1 MTSRNAD
8 WPDPVP
14 YPELTERQ
22 QEIMQFFWNCP
33 SPYSPSLREIGKA
46 VGLKGPSAVRHQISQ
61 LERKG
66 WVRRHPRRPRA
77 LEWRRPDGRLPGR
90 TELPETDYLRVPK
103 WGFVPA
109 GHRKEAVQVRDD
121 EWELPAEL
129 VGNGDL
135 FLLRVRGDSMID
147 AAIMDGDWVAV
158 RQQKTA
164 ENGEIVV
171 AMIEGEAT
179 VKTLRWADGQVSL
192 MPQNPVYEP
201 VPATKAEILGK
212 VVAVLRRL

>member
-1 MTSRNAD
+1 MS
-8 WPDPVP
+8 
-14 YPELTERQ
+14 
-22 QEIMQFFWNCP
+22 
-33 SPYSPSLREIGKA
+33 EIGEA
-46 VGLKGPSAVRHQISQ
+46 VRLKGPSAVRYQISK

-66 WVRRHPRRPRA
+66 WVRHHPGRPRA

-90 TELPETDYLRVPK
+90 TELPGTDYLRVPR

-109 GHRKEAVQVRDD
+109 GHRKEAVPVRDD
-121 EWELPAEL
+121 EWELPVEL
-129 VGNGDL
+129 VGSGDL
-135 FLLRVRGDSMID
+135 LLLRVRGDSMID

-171 AMIEGEAT
+171 AMLDGEVT
-179 VKTLRWADGQVSL
+179 VKTLRLSDGRVSL
-192 MPQNPVYEP
+192 MPQNPAYEP
-201 VPATKAEILGK
+201 VPAEKAEILGK